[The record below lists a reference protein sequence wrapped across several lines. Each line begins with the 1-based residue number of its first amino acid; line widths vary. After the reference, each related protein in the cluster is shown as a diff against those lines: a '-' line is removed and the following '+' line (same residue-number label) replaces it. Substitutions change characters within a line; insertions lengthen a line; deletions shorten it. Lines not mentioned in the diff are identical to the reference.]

1 MLIGKFTHILLGHY
15 EFRASEKKDRTDD
28 DYEILSV
35 RMYDQTEFG
44 QQGSLF
50 MWYGGEKEFDW
61 ENYDSDNDWGAS
73 NSFFG
78 FQNFLEFYTAPTKLS
93 NTRKLVLYTPRDDW
107 TGWESVVIDEI
118 EYKGDISTDEEED
131 FEELLVKLLRNKY
144 LLQIVSDES
153 LSKYI
158 DES

>member
-1 MLIGKFTHILLGHY
+1 M
-15 EFRASEKKDRTDD
+15 
-28 DYEILSV
+28 
-35 RMYDQTEFG
+35 
-44 QQGSLF
+44 
-50 MWYGGEKEFDW
+50 
-61 ENYDSDNDWGAS
+61 
-73 NSFFG
+73 
-78 FQNFLEFYTAPTKLS
+78 
-93 NTRKLVLYTPRDDW
+93 

-158 DES
+158 D